1 MELILIIFLLF
12 GTSDIKTLYV
22 DTTRNVLSFQIN
34 QDQRI
39 GGLEQDPTI
48 VNESQVS
55 ENSQN
60 NTEDSQ
66 QEDSGDPEEGDPGE
80 GDPGEGDPEET
91 SEDEDSEDYEGDE

>member
-22 DTTRNVLSFQIN
+22 DSTRNVLSFQIN
-34 QDQRI
+34 QDQRL
-39 GGLEQDPTI
+39 GGLEQDPTN

-80 GDPGEGDPEET
+80 GDPEET

>member
-39 GGLEQDPTI
+39 GGLEQDPTN

-55 ENSQN
+55 
-60 NTEDSQ
+60 EDSQ
-66 QEDSGDPEEGDPGE
+66 QEDSGDPEEGDPGEGDPGE

>member
-22 DTTRNVLSFQIN
+22 DSTRNVLSFQIN
-34 QDQRI
+34 QDQRL
-39 GGLEQDPTI
+39 GGLEQDPTN

-55 ENSQN
+55 
-60 NTEDSQ
+60 EDSQ

>member
-22 DTTRNVLSFQIN
+22 DSTRNVLSFQIN
-34 QDQRI
+34 QDQRL
-39 GGLEQDPTI
+39 GGLEQDPTN

-66 QEDSGDPEEGDPGE
+66 MEEFSEDPGDIAE
-80 GDPGEGDPEET
+80 GEDEGEED
-91 SEDEDSEDYEGDE
+91 SEDEDSE